1 MTQIH
6 DVEKKLDAALRR
18 IDELES
24 RAALHELVTDYCLG
38 FDTRD
43 WDRFIAIWHP
53 DAVWDIGPPFGS
65 FSNLE
70 GIRKAVYE
78 VLYPV
83 WRETH
88 HLTSNL
94 RLVFRDADHAHGIC
108 DCDCM
113 GATRDD
119 VVQMMIGRAE
129 RISKRAARSKPATAP
144 YLELQDYSST
154 AGHKDISLAV
164 RPGEILGLYGLV
176 GAGRSEL
183 AKAVLGLS
191 GQTGGEI
198 RVAGRHVKINSV
210 AEALA
215 LGIGYVSED
224 RKAEGLILLHSVL
237 ANAGITVPQ
246 IHGKAPATAAVPIK
260 AH

>member
-119 VVQMMIGRAE
+119 VVQMISATYTDDFE
-129 RISKRAARSKPATAP
+129 RRNGVWKIARRGVVIHYFNP
-144 YLELQDYSST
+144 
-154 AGHKDISLAV
+154 I
-164 RPGEILGLYGLV
+164 PGARMSPPV
-176 GAGRSEL
+176 SPP
-183 AKAVLGLS
+183 
-191 GQTGGEI
+191 GG
-198 RVAGRHVKINSV
+198 
-210 AEALA
+210 
-215 LGIGYVSED
+215 
-224 RKAEGLILLHSVL
+224 
-237 ANAGITVPQ
+237 
-246 IHGKAPATAAVPIK
+246 
-260 AH
+260 